1 MEKKIRQMTG
11 QDVESILW
19 VLGSNK
25 IQQTRYTDRVNLKNT
40 LVRGKQEK
48 AAHLH

>member
-25 IQQTRYTDRVNLKNT
+25 IQQAR
-40 LVRGKQEK
+40 
-48 AAHLH
+48 